1 MASGFQ
7 PDVHLNL
14 NVRGLGVSATLAIN
28 ERSNALRQQGRDVFK
43 FGLGQSPFP
52 VPAFMKDA
60 LCEFAGEKDY
70 LPVKGLPALQ
80 QAIAEYLERE
90 QQLAFR
96 AEDIMIGPGSKELMF
111 ILQLVYYGDLVI
123 PTPSW
128 VSYAPQARIIGHP
141 VQWLPTHRA
150 NNWKLTAESLDALC
164 QRDPGR
170 PRLVILNY
178 PANPHGYT
186 FTEQELKDLAA
197 VARKH
202 RLILLSD
209 EIYGRLQYDGKH
221 RSIARYYPEGTII
234 SEGLSKWGGAG
245 GWRLGA
251 FAFPENLYWLRD
263 AMATVASETYTSVAA
278 PIQHAAVSAFQ
289 SSDAMEAYL
298 FQARRILHALADHQV
313 RRYQQAGL
321 DLAMPDGAF
330 YLFPD
335 FTPLQERLQQHCI
348 HSSVALCESLL
359 EHTGVATL
367 PGEAFGR
374 PASELSLRQAFVDF
388 DGSAALA
395 AAHAYP
401 ASLPLP
407 DTFLKEH
414 CPRCIHAMDRISNWL
429 ASLPG

>member
-1 MASGFQ
+1 MPFQ

-28 ERSNALRQQGRDVFK
+28 ERSNALRQQGRQVYK
-43 FGLGQSPFP
+43 LGLGQSPFP
-52 VPAFMKDA
+52 VPPTVVDA
-60 LCEFAGEKDY
+60 LRAFAGEKDY

-80 QAIAEYLERE
+80 EAIASHLDRE
-90 QQLAFR
+90 HDVAFR

-128 VSYAPQARIIGHP
+128 VSYAPQASIIGRRVHW
-141 VQWLPTHRA
+141 VPTHRH
-150 NNWKLTAESLDALC
+150 NNWKLSAKSLDALC

-186 FTEQELKDLAA
+186 FTDDELRDIAE
-197 VARKH
+197 VARYH

-209 EIYGRLQYDGKH
+209 EIYGRTRYDGQH

-234 SEGLSKWGGAG
+234 SDGLSKWCGAG

-251 FAFPENLYWLRD
+251 FAFPANLAWLRD
-263 AMATVASETYTSVAA
+263 AMATVASETYTSVSA
-278 PIQHAAVSAFQ
+278 PIQHAAVTAFQ
-289 SSDAMEAYL
+289 GGPAMDDYL
-298 FQARRILHALADHQV
+298 FQSRRILKGLAEFQV
-313 RRYQQAGL
+313 NAYQKVGL

-335 FTPLQERLQQHCI
+335 FSPLAERLQQRGI
-348 HSSVALCESLL
+348 QDSTSLCETLL
-359 EHTGVATL
+359 EETGVATL

-374 PASELSLRQAFVDF
+374 PAGELTLRQAFVDF
-388 DGSAALA
+388 DGQGALDGA
-395 AAHAYP
+395 AAVP
-401 ASLPLP
+401 AEQSL
-407 DTFLKEH
+407 DENFLRQY
-414 CPRCIHAMDRISNWL
+414 CGNCTTAMDRIVDWL
-429 ASLPG
+429 G